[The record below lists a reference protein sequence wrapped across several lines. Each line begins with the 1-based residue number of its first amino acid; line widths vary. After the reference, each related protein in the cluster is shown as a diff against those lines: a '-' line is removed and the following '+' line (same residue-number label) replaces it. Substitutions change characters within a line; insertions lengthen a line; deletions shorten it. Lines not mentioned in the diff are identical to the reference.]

1 MQTYTLI
8 TGASSGI
15 GEATTRR
22 FAKEGRN
29 LILIAR
35 REDRLKKLSS
45 DLQTFG
51 IEVMVRA
58 LDVTDAEALENFFA
72 SLSAISID
80 VVVNNAGLALGT
92 EPFDRYD
99 FKDIQT
105 MVDTNITAF
114 MRVAHLSLPF
124 LKKTKGHLFNLG
136 SIAGTET
143 YAGGTVYCATK
154 HFVHAFTKGLR
165 KDLLGSGVRV
175 TTIAPGRVETEFSV
189 VRLKGDDAKA
199 KKVYEGYRPLLPA
212 DIADAIW
219 YVASRPKHVNIEEML
234 IMPTDQA
241 GLVVQAGNL

>member
-1 MQTYTLI
+1 MKAYTLI

-15 GEATTRR
+15 GEATARR

-35 REDRLKKLSS
+35 REERLRKLATELKKSGS
-45 DLQTFG
+45 DVSVHACD
-51 IEVMVRA
+51 I
-58 LDVTDAEALENFFA
+58 TDHGALEDLFRK
-72 SLSAISID
+72 LQDQQID

-92 EPFDRYD
+92 ESFDRYD

-105 MVDTNITAF
+105 MIDTNITAF
-114 MRVAHLSLPF
+114 MKIAHLSLPL
-124 LKKTKGHLFNLG
+124 LKKTKGHLINLG
-136 SIAGTET
+136 SIAGKET

-154 HFVHAFTKGLR
+154 HFVHAFTGGLR

-175 TTIAPGRVETEFSV
+175 TTIEPGRVETEFSV
-189 VRLKGDDAKA
+189 VRLKGDAAKA

-219 YVASRPKHVNIEEML
+219 YAVSRPSHVNIEEML
-234 IMPTDQA
+234 VMPTDQA
-241 GLVVQAGNL
+241 GLNVKLSA

>member
-51 IEVMVRA
+51 IEIMVRA

-72 SLSAISID
+72 SLSATSID

-105 MVDTNITAF
+105 MVDTNVTAF
-114 MRVAHLSLPF
+114 MHTAHLSLPF

-136 SIAGTET
+136 SIAGRET

-154 HFVHAFTKGLR
+154 HFVHAFTGGLR

-189 VRLKGDDAKA
+189 VRLKGDEAKA

-219 YVASRPKHVNIEEML
+219 YAASRPRHVNIEEML

-241 GLVVQAGNL
+241 GLQVKTKL